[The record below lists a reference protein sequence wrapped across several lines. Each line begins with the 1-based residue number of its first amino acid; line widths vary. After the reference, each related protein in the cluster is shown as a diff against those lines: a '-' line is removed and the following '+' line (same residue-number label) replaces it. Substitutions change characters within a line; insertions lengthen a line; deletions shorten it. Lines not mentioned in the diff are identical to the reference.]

1 MVNLLDAIT
10 LYKQIEIVYCNELF
24 YLRIEFLSLGNDLI
38 WNYNLCWIGYVEF
51 VVIGVDDNFVGL
63 VAFFY

>member
-24 YLRIEFLSLGNDLI
+24 YLRIEFLSLWNDLI

>member
-1 MVNLLDAIT
+1 MANLLYAIT
-10 LYKQIEIVYCNELF
+10 LYNQIEIVYYNEYLF
-24 YLRIEFLSLGNDLI
+24 YLIIEFLSLRNDLI

-51 VVIGVDDNFVGL
+51 VVIGVDDVGL

>member
-24 YLRIEFLSLGNDLI
+24 YLRIEFLSLWNDLI

-51 VVIGVDDNFVGL
+51 VVIGVDDNFWV
-63 VAFFY
+63 